1 MIDITN
7 KGSKNMFKILI
18 GNKSDLVDERQ
29 VTEEEGQDF
38 ANKNAMEFFETSAK
52 SGKFVPE
59 AFVKLTTQILQMVEK
74 DNIASARQGS
84 FKLDKGEQITTETKK
99 KKCC

>member
-1 MIDITN
+1 
-7 KGSKNMFKILI
+7 MFKILI
-18 GNKSDLVDERQ
+18 GNKSDLVDKRQ

-52 SGKFVPE
+52 SGEFVPE
-59 AFVKLTTQILQMVEK
+59 AFVKLTSQILQMVEK
-74 DNIASARQGS
+74 DNIASARQSS
-84 FKLDKGEQITTETKK
+84 FKLERGEKITTETKK

>member
-18 GNKSDLVDERQ
+18 GNKSDLGDKRQ

-52 SGKFVPE
+52 NGEFVPE
-59 AFVKLTTQILQMVEK
+59 AFVKLTSQILQMVEK
-74 DNIASARQGS
+74 DNIASARQSS
-84 FKLDKGEQITTETKK
+84 FKLEKGEQITTETKK